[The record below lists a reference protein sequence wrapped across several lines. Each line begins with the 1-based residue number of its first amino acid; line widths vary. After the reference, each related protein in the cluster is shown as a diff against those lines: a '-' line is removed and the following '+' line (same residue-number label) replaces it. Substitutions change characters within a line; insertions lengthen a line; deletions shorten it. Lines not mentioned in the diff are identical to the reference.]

1 MRAVDGQ
8 MLLVDP
14 ELLVLL
20 MRRTGD
26 GRGITV
32 RELAEVA
39 GVHPSKIGFLRT
51 GTQSTAPRAVA
62 LAIAKRLGVDE
73 LVLWAPTGRTT
84 PAPPEQHA
92 PALTAVAQ

>member
-1 MRAVDGQ
+1 VRAVDGQ
-8 MLLVDP
+8 MLLISP

-20 MRRTGD
+20 MQRTGD
-26 GRGITV
+26 GRSITV
-32 RELAEVA
+32 RELADVA

-51 GTQSTAPRAVA
+51 GTQSTAPRTVA

-84 PAPPEQHA
+84 PALQEHHA
-92 PALTAVAQ
+92 PALAAVAQ